1 MEKSFIFLFCIL
13 KLIFGKE
20 EINQLNDFK
29 TISKEEDFYLS
40 PTVDSV
46 AYFESYDRRCL
57 VYLSVNDDSKK
68 ERIDGQFY
76 RLKTDQNYHFYIK
89 LYNSESPSIL
99 KRYIAPI
106 DLSNQEIYI
115 KGNPISFLYLLKN
128 KKYNLTFEENS
139 SIKMISLSKKTINS
153 KVKIKQ
159 EQEQEQ
165 ALNSINCYYKLSN
178 NIKKLEIETDDND
191 TFLEFLIKFNLEE
204 NYEFLD
210 IGLFINNEKVKLDT
224 KISHLPVPETQ
235 KEFEIKIFSKD
246 SFKITFSNGF
256 CNDIQYHYNYISD
269 TFIDSIKNNDDY
281 LISII
286 FHDVFRNINLI
297 NGEKFFLTFNI
308 IDYNINEK
316 QPIFIYYKESSLI
329 DDLIDLKLEEFYC
342 KNIIKYLK
350 ELFEIYVYSDIAKKP
365 PEINGHPNYHHE
377 KIDFQERLNNVS
389 PNNRKFYE
397 FYQEIEMI
405 FATVKDPHLEI
416 YADETP
422 NGIKFSEYK
431 AYLPFNFVIKK
442 FKENDSKEYFR
453 IFIEKNNNFGEYD
466 EDTQNFLNVHINS
479 PIKSINNIDPFDY
492 IQNWSKFDQYKNM
505 HAQFSRRM
513 EQISSFYL
521 YSFPLFYSDI
531 IFNEYEFDDGGLIR
545 MPYKIYIPKKKLVI

>member
-1 MEKSFIFLFCIL
+1 
-13 KLIFGKE
+13 
-20 EINQLNDFK
+20 
-29 TISKEEDFYLS
+29 
-40 PTVDSV
+40 
-46 AYFESYDRRCL
+46 
-57 VYLSVNDDSKK
+57 
-68 ERIDGQFY
+68 
-76 RLKTDQNYHFYIK
+76 
-89 LYNSESPSIL
+89 
-99 KRYIAPI
+99 
-106 DLSNQEIYI
+106 
-115 KGNPISFLYLLKN
+115 
-128 KKYNLTFEENS
+128 
-139 SIKMISLSKKTINS
+139 MISLSKKTINS

-178 NIKKLEIETDDND
+178 SKKKLEIETDDND

-210 IGLFINNEKVKLDT
+210 IGRFINNEKVKLDT

-405 FATVKDPHLEI
+405 FATVKDQHLKI

-422 NGIKFSEYK
+422 NGIKFSEYNCK
-431 AYLPFNFVIKK
+431 RPT
-442 FKENDSKEYFR
+442 FR
-453 IFIEKNNNFGEYD
+453 N
-466 EDTQNFLNVHINS
+466 LC
-479 PIKSINNIDPFDY
+479 
-492 IQNWSKFDQYKNM
+492 
-505 HAQFSRRM
+505 R
-513 EQISSFYL
+513 
-521 YSFPLFYSDI
+521 
-531 IFNEYEFDDGGLIR
+531 
-545 MPYKIYIPKKKLVI
+545 

>member
-1 MEKSFIFLFCIL
+1 
-13 KLIFGKE
+13 
-20 EINQLNDFK
+20 
-29 TISKEEDFYLS
+29 
-40 PTVDSV
+40 
-46 AYFESYDRRCL
+46 
-57 VYLSVNDDSKK
+57 
-68 ERIDGQFY
+68 
-76 RLKTDQNYHFYIK
+76 
-89 LYNSESPSIL
+89 
-99 KRYIAPI
+99 
-106 DLSNQEIYI
+106 
-115 KGNPISFLYLLKN
+115 
-128 KKYNLTFEENS
+128 
-139 SIKMISLSKKTINS
+139 MISLSKKTINS
-153 KVKIKQ
+153 KVKIN
-159 EQEQEQ
+159 QEQ

-178 NIKKLEIETDDND
+178 SKKLEIETDDND

-405 FATVKDPHLEI
+405 FATVKDPHLKI

-492 IQNWSKFDQYKNM
+492 IQNWSKFGQYKNM

-545 MPYKIYIPKKKLVI
+545 MPYKIYIPKKKISNIEFNNYLVNFRKSIEFTNEVPTIDQIYNNYLIFKGRKQSFYSTSNIKIDWDINLSFTEKKNILNAELIKLKR